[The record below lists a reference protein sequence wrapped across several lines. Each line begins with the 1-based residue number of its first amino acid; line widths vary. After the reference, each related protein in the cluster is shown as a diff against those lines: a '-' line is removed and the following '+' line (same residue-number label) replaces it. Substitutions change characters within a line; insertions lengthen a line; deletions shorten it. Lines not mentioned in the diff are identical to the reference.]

1 MTFSFISE
9 ASGDIESTVAVSTQV
24 TEAVLV
30 WGEFKEISAEKLE
43 LASTYNSLKEFFYK
57 RKEVSGVEVTCRKKM
72 LSREVLE
79 VLC

>member
-9 ASGDIESTVAVSTQV
+9 ASSDIESTVSVSTQV

-43 LASTYNSLKEFFYK
+43 IASTHNSLKEFFYK
-57 RKEVSGVEVTCRKKM
+57 RKEVSGVEVACRKKT